1 MKKPRSEPNADAEDL
16 RPESAADDLGKQQ
29 QKPTAKSADP
39 LTAPEPNLQAE
50 QRPQDPQDA
59 DDVMTRR
66 LPGHEKADAEVLA
79 ASRRQTR
86 RAFVVA
92 AASTAAGYGFYE
104 WLSLG
109 PRDKMQPV
117 ALERAYEFNA
127 AIARNNTLE
136 LNLAPTYPLKRAE
149 TLRVNGVVG
158 LMKMLEPDSYRLQVV
173 GMANAQAH
181 PKFTNDVTAWQY
193 RYSGKTDMEDEGH
206 DTKTPPPAAGSISAG
221 PSQAAEVRA
230 DDAGKVRSPKVKP
243 KMDTALNMA
252 PESMI
257 QKAED
262 HQNGPPDDDQ
272 EDDNHTGRKPRG
284 KGEAGES
291 DSTLSPGTPGVLLT
305 MDDITR
311 LPRYELVTQF
321 KCVEGWSQ
329 VVHWAGVRMADFLA
343 AYPPALIDGK
353 EPRYVYME
361 TPDGD
366 YYVGYDMYVCRHP
379 QTLLVTEMMG
389 SPLTQNHGAP
399 LRIHMPTKYG
409 YKQIKRIGLICYTND
424 KPDDYWTKLGYDWY
438 AGL

>member
-1 MKKPRSEPNADAEDL
+1 MSEPTSQPKDL
-16 RPESAADDLGKQQ
+16 RPEPEKNNVERQE
-29 QKPTAKSADP
+29 QKPLARSADP
-39 LTAPEPNLQAE
+39 AHAPDPVQQDTE
-50 QRPQDPQDA
+50 RPQDPEDV

-66 LPGHEKADAEVLA
+66 LSGHEEADAAVLA
-79 ASRRQTR
+79 ASSRHTR
-86 RAFVVA
+86 RAFIVTA
-92 AASTAAGYGFYE
+92 AAAAAGYGFYE
-104 WLSLG
+104 WLSVG
-109 PRDKMQPV
+109 PRENMQPV
-117 ALERAYEFNA
+117 ALESAYEFNA
-127 AIARNNTLE
+127 AIARHNTLE
-136 LNLAPTYPLKRAE
+136 WNLAPTYPLKRAE

-158 LMKMLEPDSYRLQVV
+158 LKEMLEPASYRLQLV
-173 GMANAQAH
+173 GMANAQSH
-181 PKFTNDVTAWQY
+181 PRYTSDVTAWQY
-193 RYSGKTDMEDEGH
+193 RYTGRTDMEDEGH
-206 DTKTPPPAAGSISAG
+206 DTKTAPPASGTTIPPLLAADEKPDAKAGRGSA
-221 PSQAAEVRA
+221 
-230 DDAGKVRSPKVKP
+230 KVDP
-243 KMDTALNMA
+243 KMDTALKMA

-262 HQNGPPDDDQ
+262 HQNGRTHNEPQ
-272 EDDNHTGRKPRG
+272 DDNHTGRAPRG

-291 DSTLSPGTPGVLLT
+291 FTTLNPGTPGLLLK

-311 LPRYELVTQF
+311 LPRHELVTQF

-329 VVHWAGVRMADFLA
+329 VVHWGGVRMADFLE

-389 SPLTQNHGAP
+389 APLTQNHGAP

-409 YKQIKRIGLICYTND
+409 YKQIKRIGLIYYTNER
-424 KPDDYWTKLGYDWY
+424 PDDYWTELGYHCY